1 MITIQ
6 LPTNPQPP
14 ENTSTP
20 CKDLTNDHCKSEERP
35 CEKYLQFMDSS
46 RQERTFMIEKLI
58 ETFANVID
66 SIWHPKF
73 FENQAKVVPTRG
85 FINEILKRSKA
96 TYSTVQISLFYIF
109 RVKKAVHYKLYQRSQ
124 KKDNMPMGTLDDLM
138 CCGRRMFLASL
149 MLASKYLHD
158 KNYQNKAWAQITGL
172 KLEEINA
179 AEMAFLSL
187 IDYRLYVSKPTFDK
201 WYTQLHG
208 HIQKGYS
215 QKQKNETLTT
225 EVNTMS
231 LSKGIQQQQSTL
243 VLLSPPS
250 QGHGSFQRTDSGIS
264 IMSPPLQKDEELVSK
279 KRQWNHDEDYF
290 QSKRVCQ

>member
-1 MITIQ
+1 
-6 LPTNPQPP
+6 
-14 ENTSTP
+14 
-20 CKDLTNDHCKSEERP
+20 
-35 CEKYLQFMDSS
+35 
-46 RQERTFMIEKLI
+46 
-58 ETFANVID
+58 
-66 SIWHPKF
+66 
-73 FENQAKVVPTRG
+73 
-85 FINEILKRSKA
+85 
-96 TYSTVQISLFYIF
+96 
-109 RVKKAVHYKLYQRSQ
+109 
-124 KKDNMPMGTLDDLM
+124 MGTLDDLM

-215 QKQKNETLTT
+215 QKQKNETLMTT
-225 EVNTMS
+225 EVNPMS
-231 LSKGIQQQQSTL
+231 LSKSIQQQQSTP

-264 IMSPPLQKDEELVSK
+264 IMSPPLQRDEELVSK
-279 KRQWNHDEDYF
+279 KRQWNEPDF
-290 QSKRVCQ
+290 FSSKRVCQ